1 MKFSEIKNLSLEEL
15 NKRYSQMQ
23 EEQFELRMK
32 HSLGQVGNPLQIR
45 KIRKDIAR
53 VLTAKNLTSSEKTKL
68 KSSEPTESKRMD
80 KARTIHTSKSSEPK
94 ESKPTQKK
102 SLSSNA
108 PPESTKSD
116 SPLTKSDS
124 PLTKPMKK
132 ESEKNENKTEN
143 EKIKTQTK
151 KQTIE
156 KEKK

>member
-116 SPLTKSDS
+116 SPLTK
-124 PLTKPMKK
+124 PMKK